1 MRFEQNPRRSTSAL
15 LYDDNEKI
23 LDAMTDQQPLLGYT
37 DIDDVGMRQS
47 WYRRIYAR
55 YVVAIWVFLGFICL
69 YMLRVNLSVAIVAMT
84 VPQSLKNESVEACPS
99 NTNDSS
105 DNPTKHDK
113 FDWNPR
119 TQGFVLG
126 AFFYGYTLSQF
137 IGGIL
142 AERYGAKWIFG
153 CSLLIAG
160 ILTLFTPIAAQTHV
174 GLLIAIRILT
184 GIFEGPAFPSVG
196 ALWGQWV
203 PPLERSIIPPIA
215 HAGKEVG
222 VIITTPLAG
231 LLCASNFLGGW
242 PSAFY
247 LFGFITCIWFVFW
260 CFFSYNSPLDHPR
273 CSEKERRYLMISL
286 PKPKK
291 LKTPWRSIACS
302 LPFWSIAIVSSCI
315 QFVYYVLLTSLPT
328 YFATILKF
336 NLQKNGLMFAIPYVF
351 MMIVIVISG
360 QLADRVRDRK
370 ILSTT
375 VVRKIQTVIGGVGS
389 SLFLVLVGYVGCSK
403 VAAMFCITL
412 AVSFIGFHSSGCQI
426 SHLDIASNY
435 AGTLVGITNTLAAI
449 PGIIA
454 PYVVGAITNNNQTLH
469 AWQLIFNLSAGVGL
483 FGCIVYCIFFDG
495 NEQSW
500 NQSGLHEVPPNPVA
514 E

>member
-1 MRFEQNPRRSTSAL
+1 MSE
-15 LYDDNEKI
+15 
-23 LDAMTDQQPLLGYT
+23 QQPLLGYT
-37 DIDDVGMRQS
+37 DSNNIVTHQS
-47 WYRRIYAR
+47 WYKRIYAR
-55 YVVAIWVFLGFICL
+55 YVVALWVFLGFICL

-84 VPQSLKNESVEACPS
+84 IPRNLKNESVEACPS
-99 NTNDSS
+99 NINDSS
-105 DNPTKHDK
+105 STPTKHDQ

-119 TQGFVLG
+119 TQGFILG
-126 AFFYGYTLSQF
+126 AFFYGYTISQF

-153 CSLLIAG
+153 CGLLIAG
-160 ILTLFTPIAAQTHV
+160 ILTLLTPIAARTHI
-174 GLLIAIRILT
+174 GFLIAIRILI

-203 PPLERSIIPPIA
+203 PPLERSIIPPIS

-222 VIITTPLAG
+222 VVITTSLAG
-231 LLCASNFLGGW
+231 VLCASNFLDGW

-247 LFGFITCIWFVFW
+247 VFGIITCIWFVFW
-260 CFFSYNSPLDHPR
+260 CFFSYNNPFHHPR
-273 CSEKERRYLMISL
+273 CSEKERLHLSTSL

-291 LKTPWRSIACS
+291 LQTPWLSIACS
-302 LPFWSIAIVSSCI
+302 LPFWSIAIVSTCI

-328 YFATILKF
+328 YFATILRF
-336 NLQKNGLMFAIPYVF
+336 DLQKNGLMFSIPYIF
-351 MMIVIVISG
+351 LLIVIIISG
-360 QLADRVRDRK
+360 QVADHVRHRQ

-375 VVRKIQTVIGGVGS
+375 AVRKIQTIIGCVGS

-403 VAAMFCITL
+403 VAAMVCITL
-412 AVSFIGFHSSGCQI
+412 AVAFIGFNSSGCQI

-435 AGTLVGITNTLAAI
+435 AGTLVGITNTLASV
-449 PGIIA
+449 PGIVA

-469 AWQLIFNLSAGVGL
+469 AWQLIFNLSAGIGL
-483 FGCIVYCIFFDG
+483 FGCVIYCIFFDG

-500 NQSGLHEVPPNPVA
+500 NQSGIHEA
-514 E
+514 STEIQE